1 MWTIITVLGLACL
14 TNLWIHSEPTNKLR
28 YWLYNKV
35 KDKDSLWHWRLI
47 NCALCTGFYVGLLFT
62 WNLYL
67 AAIVS
72 VCAELICKKLTEGKL
87 W

>member
-1 MWTIITVLGLACL
+1 MLEIITILGLASI
-14 TNLWIHSEPTNKLR
+14 TNLWIHSEPTNKFKN
-28 YWLYNKV
+28 WLYKSIEN
-35 KDKDSLWHWRLI
+35 KDSLWHWRLI
-47 NCALCTGFYVGLLFT
+47 SCALCTGFWLGLIVT

-72 VCAELICKKLTEGKL
+72 VSAELICKNLTQGKL